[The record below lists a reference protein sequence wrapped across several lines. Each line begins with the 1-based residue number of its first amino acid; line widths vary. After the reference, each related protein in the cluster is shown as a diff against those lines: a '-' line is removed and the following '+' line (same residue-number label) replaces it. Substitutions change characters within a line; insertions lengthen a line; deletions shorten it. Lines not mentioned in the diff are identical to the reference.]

1 LAANKSDLFDEE
13 KVPEDE
19 AQNYAKE
26 IGAIF
31 KLTSA
36 FTGTGI
42 DLLFKS
48 IGNKFLGPNKEEEE
62 NEKTK
67 KDKVEYENNEEENEN
82 GEDNNNQKEPFSQPI
97 KLDINKE
104 KNKNKNKGK
113 KCC

>member
-1 LAANKSDLFDEE
+1 MAANKSDLFDEE

-48 IGNKFLGPNKEEEE
+48 IGNKFLGPNKEEE

-67 KDKVEYENNEEENEN
+67 KENVENENNEQEDEKE
-82 GEDNNNQKEPFSQPI
+82 EDNNNQKEPFSQPI

>member
-48 IGNKFLGPNKEEEE
+48 IGNKFLGPNKEEE

-67 KDKVEYENNEEENEN
+67 KENVENENNEQEDEKE
-82 GEDNNNQKEPFSQPI
+82 EDNNNQKEPFSLPI

-104 KNKNKNKGK
+104 KNKHKNKGK

>member
-1 LAANKSDLFDEE
+1 MAANKSDLFDEE

-48 IGNKFLGPNKEEEE
+48 IGNKFLGPNKEEENNKTTNKE
-62 NEKTK
+62 NEYK
-67 KDKVEYENNEEENEN
+67 NNEEEDENE
-82 GEDNNNQKEPFSQPI
+82 EDNNNQKEPFSQPI
-97 KLDINKE
+97 KLDINNEKK
-104 KNKNKNKGK
+104 KNKTKTK

>member
-1 LAANKSDLFDEE
+1 MAANKSDLFDEE

-48 IGNKFLGPNKEEEE
+48 IGNKFLGPNKEEDNNKTTNKE
-62 NEKTK
+62 NEYK
-67 KDKVEYENNEEENEN
+67 NNEEEDENE
-82 GEDNNNQKEPFSQPI
+82 EDNNNQKEPFSQSI
-97 KLDINKE
+97 KLDINNE
-104 KNKNKNKGK
+104 KNKNKTKTK

>member
-1 LAANKSDLFDEE
+1 MAANKSDLFDEE

-48 IGNKFLGPNKEEEE
+48 IGNKFLGPNKEEDNNKTTNKE
-62 NEKTK
+62 NEYK
-67 KDKVEYENNEEENEN
+67 NNEEEDENE
-82 GEDNNNQKEPFSQPI
+82 EDNNNQKEPFSQPI
-97 KLDINKE
+97 KLDINNE
-104 KNKNKNKGK
+104 KNKNKTKTK